1 MRGVLHGIPDSHDD
15 SIQEEDERDELLD
28 LHLVDNDEVDPEEA
42 PTELRPK
49 ILHLVIDADLWTK
62 PWMGWCSTYALL
74 LLFFSIYRWS
84 ALGDLISMYG
94 SVKDSALSLRVG
106 VLFLGFM
113 EDVVCTT
120 YFACALWIFDLV
132 KQAISVRCKH
142 QGGRQHAAFE
152 KRRRI
157 ARITCKTA
165 TFLMSWLLFVA
176 TVAPFVAD
184 MLLVRLREMRFS
196 FDIVTM
202 AINESE
208 YISAAPIATE
218 EFNAGYANAA
228 VVVIVATVFALGRT
242 ELRRAD
248 LAHWDP
254 THAVVHAALLQLTT
268 PSSRLCGNKLDQCSG
283 HGYKYDKLTSDEG
296 KIKSKE
302 AVKVPNSNSD
312 VKTTL
317 YRRASQAAVLLLG
330 LVGFPM
336 FVVGVSSSSSPL
348 VAYSALNATLNQL
361 FRQILLPSQ
370 EEFKQDPDN
379 PPNVIVLAVESFR
392 YHDSRYLVGQEDP
405 SNLFKGSN
413 ITVTPNF
420 DRWAKRGVAFRNM
433 WSSSPTSRSLES
445 ILFAQVP
452 YDSVAT
458 GTAGGKEDT
467 ELSGLPQLFSA
478 KGYETYFTTG
488 CALNYD
494 GWDVFIP
501 SHGYENVWGRVQMW
515 NLAETDMGITPDQWD
530 GPEKR
535 RFPWGV
541 HDDVSFQLVGDLLLN
556 KTKEQNGRIHE
567 PFHDRPTW
575 YAESEK
581 PDFTALY
588 EGLERADT
596 VKNYLEMRYF
606 TDMELGKFMDRME
619 AEGVLN
625 DTIVVIVGDH
635 GRAPEVRNSDTR
647 DVSVTRVPATIV
659 AEGRLGS
666 SVGLVID
673 DAVEHYDLLNTLADI
688 TGVPTG
694 VFVQNGVG
702 RSLKRKIPF
711 GERVVFSNNPT
722 RKMSVVRG
730 HQRLRYDRVGDSV
743 LLHNADTDHD
753 MQVDLFPNLTR
764 DEQME
769 WLAWRDIGR
778 DISRYY
784 LERWD
789 GKCLLAV
796 NCTDS

>member
-370 EEFKQDPDN
+370 EEFKQGGIDPTR
-379 PPNVIVLAVESFR
+379 PKA
-392 YHDSRYLVGQEDP
+392 
-405 SNLFKGSN
+405 
-413 ITVTPNF
+413 
-420 DRWAKRGVAFRNM
+420 WA
-433 WSSSPTSRSLES
+433 
-445 ILFAQVP
+445 
-452 YDSVAT
+452 
-458 GTAGGKEDT
+458 
-467 ELSGLPQLFSA
+467 
-478 KGYETYFTTG
+478 ETY
-488 CALNYD
+488 
-494 GWDVFIP
+494 
-501 SHGYENVWGRVQMW
+501 
-515 NLAETDMGITPDQWD
+515 
-530 GPEKR
+530 
-535 RFPWGV
+535 
-541 HDDVSFQLVGDLLLN
+541 
-556 KTKEQNGRIHE
+556 IH
-567 PFHDRPTW
+567 
-575 YAESEK
+575 Y
-581 PDFTALY
+581 
-588 EGLERADT
+588 
-596 VKNYLEMRYF
+596 
-606 TDMELGKFMDRME
+606 
-619 AEGVLN
+619 
-625 DTIVVIVGDH
+625 
-635 GRAPEVRNSDTR
+635 
-647 DVSVTRVPATIV
+647 
-659 AEGRLGS
+659 
-666 SVGLVID
+666 
-673 DAVEHYDLLNTLADI
+673 
-688 TGVPTG
+688 
-694 VFVQNGVG
+694 
-702 RSLKRKIPF
+702 
-711 GERVVFSNNPT
+711 
-722 RKMSVVRG
+722 
-730 HQRLRYDRVGDSV
+730 
-743 LLHNADTDHD
+743 
-753 MQVDLFPNLTR
+753 
-764 DEQME
+764 
-769 WLAWRDIGR
+769 
-778 DISRYY
+778 
-784 LERWD
+784 
-789 GKCLLAV
+789 
-796 NCTDS
+796 

>member
-420 DRWAKRGVAFRNM
+420 D
-433 WSSSPTSRSLES
+433 S

-478 KGYETYFTTG
+478 KGYET
-488 CALNYD
+488 
-494 GWDVFIP
+494 
-501 SHGYENVWGRVQMW
+501 
-515 NLAETDMGITPDQWD
+515 
-530 GPEKR
+530 
-535 RFPWGV
+535 
-541 HDDVSFQLVGDLLLN
+541 
-556 KTKEQNGRIHE
+556 HE

>member
-120 YFACALWIFDLV
+120 YFACVLWIFDLV

-501 SHGYENVWGRVQMW
+501 SHG
-515 NLAETDMGITPDQWD
+515 
-530 GPEKR
+530 
-535 RFPWGV
+535 
-541 HDDVSFQLVGDLLLN
+541 
-556 KTKEQNGRIHE
+556 HE

>member
-120 YFACALWIFDLV
+120 YFACVLWIFDLV